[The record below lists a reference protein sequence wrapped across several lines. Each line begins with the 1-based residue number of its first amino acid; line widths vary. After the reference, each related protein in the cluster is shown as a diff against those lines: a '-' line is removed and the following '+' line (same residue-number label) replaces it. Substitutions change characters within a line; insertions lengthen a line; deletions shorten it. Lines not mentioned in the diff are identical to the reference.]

1 MMSQI
6 PLDLPHG
13 NIKVFLNTGIFEV
26 NIELFNQVLSVF
38 TFLTRFLK
46 ELFNKKKAI
55 KNRNVYERDMTYTFY
70 GKKCKTCF
78 KTSIFILFII

>member
-13 NIKVFLNTGIFEV
+13 NIKVFLNTGISEV
-26 NIELFNQVLSVF
+26 NIELFNQVLEC
-38 TFLTRFLK
+38 TPFLK
-46 ELFNKKKAI
+46 ELFDKKKDI
-55 KNRNVYERDMTYTFY
+55 KNRNVYKRDMTYTFY